1 MPSTRRDHLIDTALE
16 LFNRGGYHAVGIDKI
31 LAESG
36 VAKMTLYKH
45 FRSKDDLILA
55 ALARRDERWLKGLGD
70 SVAQRAASPRGRLLA
85 VYDVLSEWFE
95 APDFNGCMF
104 IKAAGEFTEAENPI
118 HAACAAHQRRLFD
131 YLRDLAAAAGAPRP
145 AKLARELMLLAVG
158 AIVITQVNGAVDAAA
173 QARETARVL
182 IAHALGDSSD

>member
-1 MPSTRRDHLIDTALE
+1 MLSTRRDHLIDTALE
-16 LFNRGGYHAVGIDKI
+16 LFNQGGYHAVGIDKI

-45 FRSKDDLILA
+45 FRSKDELILA
-55 ALARRDERWLKGLGD
+55 ALSRRDERWLNWLRD
-70 SVAQRAASPRGRLLA
+70 AVASRAASPRGRLLA

-104 IKAAGEFTEAENPI
+104 IKAAGEFAEAEDPI

-131 YLRDLAAAAGAPRP
+131 YLRDLAAAAGSRRP
-145 AKLARELMLLAVG
+145 AKLARELMLLVVG
-158 AIVITQVNGAVDAAA
+158 AIVVTQVNGAVDAAA

-182 IAHALGDSSD
+182 IAHALGEAAK